1 MLGIWSIPQAALNGA
16 TVWERVFALDFEGVP
31 HPQPTRGWGKLPKL
45 WKGKR
50 VGKLYFPS
58 RFPFPPFSFPECIR
72 SRPLGGRGE
81 KESNEWIFAV
91 AKKAFPPFLSD
102 SLASPLDL
110 IDLPLLPPHTNVLWA
125 LPPRPTLSEEEAVVV
140 YGTERKQLIV

>member
-1 MLGIWSIPQAALNGA
+1 MEQRYGSVSSPLTLKAFHILSQ
-16 TVWERVFALDFEGVP
+16 
-31 HPQPTRGWGKLPKL
+31 RGGGGSCQSYG
-45 WKGKR
+45 KGKEL
-50 VGKLYFPS
+50 VSHLPS
-58 RFPFPPFSFPECIR
+58 RFPFPPFSVPECIR

-81 KESNEWIFAV
+81 KESNEWFFAV